1 MDAKESALQGSQ
13 KKAYTTP
20 QLTLYGSVEDLTKG
34 ATRGGTE
41 AGVFSA

>member
-20 QLTLYGSVEDLTKG
+20 QLTLYGCVEDLTKG
-34 ATRGGTE
+34 ATRGGGE
-41 AGVFSA
+41 AGGFSA